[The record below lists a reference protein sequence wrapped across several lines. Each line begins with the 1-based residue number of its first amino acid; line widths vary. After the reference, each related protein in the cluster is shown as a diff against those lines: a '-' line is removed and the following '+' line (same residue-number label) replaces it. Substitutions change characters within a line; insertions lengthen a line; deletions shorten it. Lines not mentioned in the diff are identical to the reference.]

1 MKEFALRFLKT
12 IDDYRILVEQSEYAF
27 VLYAVILVFGILN
40 CILGY
45 RLVRF
50 WMMLAGFAGG
60 AMLGYLA
67 AGAAG
72 IQDEKTALA
81 AAILA
86 GAAIAALSFLVYRAG
101 LFLAGAT
108 LAATIAVILIHPR
121 TSAVFFLCLL
131 IGFGFGIL
139 ILRFT
144 REVLIVITSL
154 FGGIVSGLSLAK
166 LLKMPGWT
174 YGLLFSALFVIFSL
188 IIQFLTNKPERGE
201 ETDWTE

>member
-27 VLYAVILVFGILN
+27 VLYAVILVLGILN

-86 GAAIAALSFLVYRAG
+86 GAALAALSFLVYRAG

-144 REVLIVITSL
+144 REVLIVITAL
-154 FGGIVSGLSLAK
+154 FGGILSGLSLAK
-166 LLKMPGWT
+166 LLKMPEWT

-188 IIQFLTNKPERGE
+188 IVQFLTNKPERTE
-201 ETDWTE
+201 ETEWTE